1 MWSARLSDK
10 SRLAICI
17 LVRKPRITG
26 CYMATRALVAVGLLI
41 FAVALPVS
49 PAVADPIIITSGSM
63 TAEPFGGILGT
74 VDVQGTQGFEA
85 QLRVAGSFFSG
96 CLPCGPPGASLD
108 TTMGFFSSDG
118 SGTVRLGGV
127 SYPIHSAAFVA
138 LLARGGPVIL
148 PPMSARATLT
158 APFELDLVFSAL
170 SLWDVGE
177 VQFQRFPLVGS
188 GTVTIELV
196 PNPNP
201 SLPLWEF
208 SQATYDFSPVPEPTS
223 LLLLGTGVLALA
235 TKRKWRR

>member
-1 MWSARLSDK
+1 
-10 SRLAICI
+10 
-17 LVRKPRITG
+17 
-26 CYMATRALVAVGLLI
+26 MATRALVGVGVLI

-49 PAVADPIIITSGSM
+49 PALADPIIITSGSM

-85 QLRVAGSFFSG
+85 QLRVDPTFFFG

-108 TTMGFFSSDG
+108 TSMGFSSSEG
-118 SGTVRLGGV
+118 GGTVRLGGV
-127 SYPIHSAAFVA
+127 SYPIHVAAYVA
-138 LLARGGPVIL
+138 LLARGDPVIL

-158 APFELDLVFSAL
+158 APFELDLGFSAL
-170 SLWDVGE
+170 SLLDVGGE
-177 VQFQRFPLVGS
+177 PLQRFPLVGS

-196 PNPNP
+196 PNP

-208 SQATYDFSPVPEPTS
+208 SQATYEFSPVPEPTS

-235 TKRKWRR
+235 AKRKWRR